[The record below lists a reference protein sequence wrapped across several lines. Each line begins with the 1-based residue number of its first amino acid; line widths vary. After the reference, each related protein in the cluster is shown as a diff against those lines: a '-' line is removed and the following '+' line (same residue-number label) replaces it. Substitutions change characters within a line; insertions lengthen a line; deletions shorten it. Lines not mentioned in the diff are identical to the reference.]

1 MAKFLV
7 HSSYTREG
15 VEGLIREGGSS
26 RRAMAERMIESLGG
40 RLEAFYFAFGPDDVI
55 LLVDLPDNVSA
66 AAVAMATTRSGAV
79 TSRATVLLTPE
90 EIDQAAAMMVGYR
103 SPGK

>member
-66 AAVAMATTRSGAV
+66 AAVAMFRLISTRTFSGCQL
-79 TSRATVLLTPE
+79 RK
-90 EIDQAAAMMVGYR
+90 R
-103 SPGK
+103 